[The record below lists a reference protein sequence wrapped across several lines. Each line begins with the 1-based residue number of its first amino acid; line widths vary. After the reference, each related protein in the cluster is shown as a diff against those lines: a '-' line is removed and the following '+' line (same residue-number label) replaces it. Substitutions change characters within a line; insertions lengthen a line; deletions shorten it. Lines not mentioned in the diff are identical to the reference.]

1 MNGGHVMNKVVC
13 EIIKKVSAEYNV
25 PEELLEEFYEIRDKE
40 RNINLNIEKT
50 VAARAEMRELAEK
63 LNKLEEKFKPYNL
76 KFIYTWCDREDI
88 TNIPVLYEPATE
100 TKVID
105 IPSNEEINECAR
117 EVALENNFPEL
128 TGTPKQVAWANSIR
142 VEFWENCKK
151 NGKEKGDYLVYNITD
166 SKFWIENKQIAE
178 KGYVREIDGRRN
190 YFIRLAKEHYIKE

>member
-76 KFIYTWCDREDI
+76 KFIYTWCEREDI
-88 TNIPVLYEPATE
+88 KSKDCCHHSRNIISYYSP
-100 TKVID
+100 
-105 IPSNEEINECAR
+105 
-117 EVALENNFPEL
+117 
-128 TGTPKQVAWANSIR
+128 
-142 VEFWENCKK
+142 
-151 NGKEKGDYLVYNITD
+151 
-166 SKFWIENKQIAE
+166 IEA
-178 KGYVREIDGRRN
+178 
-190 YFIRLAKEHYIKE
+190 

>member
-76 KFIYTWCDREDI
+76 KFIYTWCEREDI

-105 IPSNEEINECAR
+105 IPSNEEINERAR

-128 TGTPKQVAWANSIR
+128 TGTPAKRTAR
-142 VEFWENCKK
+142 KK
-151 NGKEKGDYLVYNITD
+151 VIILYIT
-166 SKFWIENKQIAE
+166 SLILSSGLRIN
-178 KGYVREIDGRRN
+178 
-190 YFIRLAKEHYIKE
+190 RLLKRDMFAKLMEDAITS